1 MKGSLFL
8 ITEFMTYYQNSFHD
22 CTCCCSRALLRSQV
36 HTPGVLLLL
45 FGGEAA
51 RCGRGKPFCW
61 RGEGLAREGL
71 SSFAL
76 EEGAL
81 SHLSQKERVFR
92 CLLPETDLLSVLFR
106 RRIKMFATRHPLLP
120 LLSPPTPCCGN
131 GPGCVV
137 FSPAFLGLLFGLMVL
152 EMLCKQLRLCFILS
166 CCLWFISV
174 SRTALQFDHVEYRAV
189 LRVLRAFAAVVCRC
203 WRSTCARQV
212 ALVVRAVYF
221 PGSSVGYQR
230 CRHVGA

>member
-1 MKGSLFL
+1 
-8 ITEFMTYYQNSFHD
+8 
-22 CTCCCSRALLRSQV
+22 
-36 HTPGVLLLL
+36 
-45 FGGEAA
+45 
-51 RCGRGKPFCW
+51 
-61 RGEGLAREGL
+61 
-71 SSFAL
+71 
-76 EEGAL
+76 
-81 SHLSQKERVFR
+81 
-92 CLLPETDLLSVLFR
+92 
-106 RRIKMFATRHPLLP
+106 MFATRHPLLP

-189 LRVLRAFAAVVCRC
+189 LRVLRAFAAVVRRC

-230 CRHVGA
+230 CRHVGVQLLSSLCRHLEKAIVNSTSKQNENKQNPYCEFGINIAIELLFLCLVLN